1 MSRTLLTLTA
11 LSLLVACTRTPTPA
25 AADPQPAPVSTAPA
39 AATPAPE
46 PTPEPDAS
54 ADTWELPGSLHPLTT
69 QAELEARFGKQN
81 VREET
86 VRGGEGIGNYPILAI
101 FPDEPRKRL
110 ELVMDEGNKDSPIRA
125 LRVKAQDSVWHAA
138 SGVYPGMTLPQL
150 AALNA
155 APVSFYGLGWDYSG
169 TVQDWHGGRLA
180 NAVGNTLFQG
190 VVLGPKADAAT
201 DGLPMGD
208 STFRSDSPALADKA
222 ERLVVTELSISW
234 PHDDEG

>member
-25 AADPQPAPVSTAPA
+25 AADPQPASAATAPA
-39 AATPAPE
+39 ATTPE
-46 PTPEPDAS
+46 PESKPEPDAS
-54 ADTWELPGSLHPLTT
+54 TDTWELPGSLHPLTT
-69 QAELEARFGKQN
+69 QAELEARFGTQN

-169 TVQDWHGGRLA
+169 TVQDWHGGKLA
-180 NAVGNTLFQG
+180 NAVGNPLFRRVTLAARAGADDANLPQG
-190 VVLGPKADAAT
+190 DA
-201 DGLPMGD
+201 
-208 STFRSDSPALADKA
+208 TFRSDDPKWSAAGKD
-222 ERLVVTELSISW
+222 LVVGEIGISW
-234 PHDDEG
+234 PHEGED